1 MTGLAKTDCV
11 AVIGAGAMGA
21 GIAQVAAAAGHPV
34 LLFDARADAAKAGRD
49 GIVAILDRLVTKA
62 KISPAERDAISSRL
76 TVATALEDLRD
87 AQLVIEAIVENL
99 EVKRDLFNRLESVVS
114 HETILATN
122 TSSLSVTAIAS
133 GLRFPER
140 FAGLH
145 FFNPAPLMQ
154 LVEVISGLAS
164 SKQVLHR
171 LHETVLTWGKTPV
184 HATSSPGFIVNRIA
198 RPYYAEALR
207 LYEEQVASPQTIDA
221 ILRSSGGFR
230 MGPFE
235 LMDLIG
241 HDVNFAVTRSVFE
254 AFFGDPR
261 YRPSLVQKE
270 LVAAGW
276 LGRKSGRGFYHY
288 TEGAVRPEPATAPQY
303 PAPTQVTI
311 EGDLGPAEPLVNCIE
326 EKGISVVRQTG
337 TGLIRVAETSLR
349 LTDGHS
355 ATALVS
361 EGAPPNLV
369 LFDLAKDFATAT
381 RVAIAQAA
389 NAAPEAIAAAI
400 GLFQILG
407 KQVSV
412 VEDSPGLIV
421 FRTVAMLANE
431 AMEAVLTGV
440 ATPDDIDRALRLG
453 MNFPD
458 GPLTWADRIGG
469 GLILAGLD
477 AIHAETGD
485 PRYRASLRLRQR
497 VTSGRTLA
505 DPSHQSRGVT
515 VWV

>member
-1 MTGLAKTDCV
+1 M
-11 AVIGAGAMGA
+11 
-21 GIAQVAAAAGHPV
+21 
-34 LLFDARADAAKAGRD
+34 
-49 GIVAILDRLVTKA
+49 
-62 KISPAERDAISSRL
+62 
-76 TVATALEDLRD
+76 
-87 AQLVIEAIVENL
+87 
-99 EVKRDLFNRLESVVS
+99 
-114 HETILATN
+114 
-122 TSSLSVTAIAS
+122 
-133 GLRFPER
+133 
-140 FAGLH
+140 
-145 FFNPAPLMQ
+145 
-154 LVEVISGLAS
+154 
-164 SKQVLHR
+164 
-171 LHETVLTWGKTPV
+171 
-184 HATSSPGFIVNRIA
+184 
-198 RPYYAEALR
+198 
-207 LYEEQVASPQTIDA
+207 
-221 ILRSSGGFR
+221 
-230 MGPFE
+230 
-235 LMDLIG
+235 
-241 HDVNFAVTRSVFE
+241 
-254 AFFGDPR
+254 
-261 YRPSLVQKE
+261 
-270 LVAAGW
+270 
-276 LGRKSGRGFYHY
+276 
-288 TEGAVRPEPATAPQY
+288 
-303 PAPTQVTI
+303 
-311 EGDLGPAEPLVNCIE
+311 
-326 EKGISVVRQTG
+326 
-337 TGLIRVAETSLR
+337 
-349 LTDGHS
+349 
-355 ATALVS
+355 
-361 EGAPPNLV
+361 V